1 MRRALA
7 VVVLALAAACRTLP
21 FPDPELEGD
30 YGKALKQWTRKVA
43 LYSGLETRAFVRVV
57 YLSPDFVNA
66 QALEISRM
74 RAEQPEQAAQT
85 LARLREQYR
94 QPSFFA
100 IVYVPDRNAN
110 HWNAPDSVW
119 RLALN
124 MGTGERAPDRI
135 QRFDV
140 PFSTEQRALYPYIDE
155 YSVAYLLRFP
165 DPSAPAPGSA
175 ARLAS
180 QTFAPTEAQLIAA
193 GAPGQMKFHWRLDGG
208 PEPPSVAEPG
218 PTQQPA
224 TTPKQP

>member
-1 MRRALA
+1 VRRALA
-7 VVVLALAAACRTLP
+7 VVVVALTAACRTLP

-100 IVYVPDRNAN
+100 IVYVPDKNAN
-110 HWNAPDSVW
+110 DWNAPDSVW

-140 PFSTEQRALYPYIDE
+140 PFSTEPQ
-155 YSVAYLLRFP
+155 S
-165 DPSAPAPGSA
+165 G
-175 ARLAS
+175 
-180 QTFAPTEAQLIAA
+180 
-193 GAPGQMKFHWRLDGG
+193 
-208 PEPPSVAEPG
+208 
-218 PTQQPA
+218 PA
-224 TTPKQP
+224 TKPETM